1 MQVFV
6 CFSLSYVLSSL
17 YITQIRQVMAR
28 HNLLGNKGE
37 MLASRYLL
45 DKGYAIL
52 HYNWRSG
59 HKEIDIIAKERDTL
73 VFVEVKSRS
82 SEQFGNASDAVDDRK
97 IEYLLRAAEA
107 YVIRNRIDLKYRFD
121 IVTVIGDSE
130 PYRIEHIRDAFYAT
144 W

>member
-1 MQVFV
+1 
-6 CFSLSYVLSSL
+6 
-17 YITQIRQVMAR
+17 MAE

-59 HKEIDIIAKERDTL
+59 HKEIDLIARDRDVL
-73 VFVEVKSRS
+73 VFVEVKSRRD
-82 SEQFGNASDAVDDRK
+82 EIYGDAADAVTPQK
-97 IEYLLRAAEA
+97 IRLLISAAEA
-107 YVIRNRIDLKYRFD
+107 YVMKYKVDTPLRFD
-121 IVTVIGDSE
+121 VVTVVGMCE
-130 PYRIEHIRDAFYAT
+130 PYKIEHIIDAFQPT